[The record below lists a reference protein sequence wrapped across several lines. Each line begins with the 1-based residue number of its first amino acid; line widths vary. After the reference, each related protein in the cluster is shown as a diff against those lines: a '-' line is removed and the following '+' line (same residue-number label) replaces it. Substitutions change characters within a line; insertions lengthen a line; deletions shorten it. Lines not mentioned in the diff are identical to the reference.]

1 MSLLSQFSFLFSFS
15 VSWLMVTQNTNRE
28 TEQEMANPRYKSC
41 AQSHHQP
48 NFYRSKLLFWNNN
61 SIILML
67 ILILILILIYDIDR
81 DYGYT
86 KKEIQRPYPKPTV
99 YVHTRNS
106 FVSCFLNSSPLA
118 SQCHISQSSSSPPTA
133 LALRVIIA
141 QFTKVKLRWH
151 GSSSASA
158 QQLKRGIKCFVL

>member
-1 MSLLSQFSFLFSFS
+1 MSLLSQFSFLFSFP

-41 AQSHHQP
+41 AQSHQQP
-48 NFYRSKLLFWNNN
+48 NFSRSKLLFWNNN
-61 SIILML
+61 SIILIV

-86 KKEIQRPYPKPTV
+86 KK
-99 YVHTRNS
+99 RNTAPLS
-106 FVSCFLNSSPLA
+106 QTYSECASSQLFVSCFLNSSPLA
-118 SQCHISQSSSSPPTA
+118 SQCHISKSSSSAPT
-133 LALRVIIA
+133 ALRVIIA

-151 GSSSASA
+151 GSSSAEPS
-158 QQLKRGIKCFVL
+158 RPTT